1 VRRFYGLLALY
12 LLRVDARRIVL
23 QRRFANVRVR
33 GAYRVPDDD
42 FDDGDNDVYHDSVN
56 DDDFTG
62 DDDIEC
68 VACIVVVCV

>member
-1 VRRFYGLLALY
+1 
-12 LLRVDARRIVL
+12 
-23 QRRFANVRVR
+23 VR